1 MSKFTK
7 EDYKKIFAESLSIQE
22 SDFNEKLKYNEI
34 PEWDSIGHMTLVS
47 AIEEKFGI
55 TFETDDIIDFSS
67 FLEGTKIL
75 KKYKIDISS

>member
-1 MSKFTK
+1 MNKFTK
-7 EDYKKIFAESLSIQE
+7 EDYKKVFTESLSI
-22 SDFNEKLKYNEI
+22 DHNKLKEDIKYNEI

-67 FLEGTKIL
+67 FLEGIKIL
-75 KKYKIDISS
+75 KKYNVDIST

>member
-1 MSKFTK
+1 
-7 EDYKKIFAESLSIQE
+7 
-22 SDFNEKLKYNEI
+22 
-34 PEWDSIGHMTLVS
+34 MTLVS

-75 KKYKIDISS
+75 KKYKIDISF